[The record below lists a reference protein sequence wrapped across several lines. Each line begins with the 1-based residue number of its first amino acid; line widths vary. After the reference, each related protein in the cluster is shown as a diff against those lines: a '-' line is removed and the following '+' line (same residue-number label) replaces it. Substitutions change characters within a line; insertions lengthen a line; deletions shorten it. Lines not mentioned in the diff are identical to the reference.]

1 MYYYK
6 TTKTNKGL
14 VTSEHP
20 LTEQPLEIVIKEI
33 GGYNVEVRQQR
44 ADTDDMRFGFTA
56 ISPKAVAK
64 MVLVKGD
71 ELPLT
76 ITDKPVKNSDGE
88 IIPNLFWAH

>member
-20 LTEQPLEIVIKEI
+20 LTEHPLEIVIKEI

-44 ADTDDMRFGFTA
+44 ADIEGMRFGFTA
-56 ISPKAVAK
+56 ISPEARAK
-64 MVLVKGD
+64 MELTKGD

-76 ITDKPVKNSDGE
+76 ITDKPVRNSAGE